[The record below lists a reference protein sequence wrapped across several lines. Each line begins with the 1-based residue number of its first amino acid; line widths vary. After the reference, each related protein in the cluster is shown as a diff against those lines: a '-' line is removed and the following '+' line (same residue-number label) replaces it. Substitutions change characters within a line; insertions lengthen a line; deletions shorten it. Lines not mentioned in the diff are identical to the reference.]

1 MMSAKIVILVVDSER
16 GSLELLSQ
24 QLDREGYNTIPATS
38 LAELDQVIREKAEV
52 ALSLIDISG
61 FDQRIWE
68 RCEALVKSDTPFII
82 IAPRRSP
89 AVQRDSM
96 KCGASGL
103 LTKPFDF
110 KDLMECVHT
119 VLGD

>member
-1 MMSAKIVILVVDSER
+1 MSAKTLILVVDSER

-24 QLDREGYNTIPATS
+24 QLDREGYNTLTATS
-38 LAELDQVIREKAEV
+38 LAELDQVTRGKAEV

-68 RCEALVKSDTPFII
+68 RCERLLKSGTPFIVI
-82 IAPRRSP
+82 SPRRSH
-89 AVQRDSM
+89 AVQRDSV

-103 LTKPFDF
+103 LTKPLDF
-110 KDLMECVHT
+110 KDLVEHIHT
-119 VLGD
+119 VIGD